1 MNHKM
6 LKIGIPG
13 GSTGNFFFP
22 FYFSCL
28 DSVIRLLLGNMKE
41 TEGKKK
47 ERNACYLPNQGTV
60 CAWSN
65 GSEEK
70 LF

>member
-28 DSVIRLLLGNMKE
+28 DSVIRLLLGNTKE

-47 ERNACYLPNQGTV
+47 RKKCMLSAQPGYRLCLE
-60 CAWSN
+60 
-65 GSEEK
+65 
-70 LF
+70 